1 MIDVQ
6 KFDHIGIAVRDLAR
20 AAELYGDVLGGE
32 LVRGGDDLELGLRTM
47 QFKFPPGIKV
57 ELLTPIGD
65 SYLARFLDKHGEGF
79 HHATIFVPDV
89 HQAVAELESRG
100 FEVVD
105 FDATMDTWQEVF
117 VRPAS
122 GFGAL
127 LQIVSSVSDWASPVP
142 GMTRAGRPC
151 RRVALG
157 RQCVRARLRRR
168 PARTVG
174 PAPAEELRQGRRSRG
189 RPRERQ
195 RVGRRWGPGG
205 RSPPARVS

>member
-127 LQIVSSVSDWASPVP
+127 LQIVTSVSDWASPVP
-142 GMTRAGRPC
+142 GMTRAAVLAGEWRWVDNACVHVSDVERLEPSGQRPPKNF
-151 RRVALG
+151 
-157 RQCVRARLRRR
+157 ARSVEPR
-168 PARTVG
+168 PTASASESVG
-174 PAPAEELRQGRRSRG
+174 DG
-189 RPRERQ
+189 
-195 RVGRRWGPGG
+195 GPG
-205 RSPPARVS
+205 RSPPAGVS

>member
-127 LQIVSSVSDWASPVP
+127 LQIVTSVSDWASPVP
-142 GMTRAGRPC
+142 GMTRAARAC

-174 PAPAEELRQGRRSRG
+174 SAPAEELRQGRR
-189 RPRERQ
+189 
-195 RVGRRWGPGG
+195 WGPGG
-205 RSPPARVS
+205 AAPQQG